1 MLHVKNVSY
10 RYHDENVLEDIT
22 VSVEKGEFFGVLGP
36 NGSGKTTLLKLLSK
50 ELLLQS
56 GEILL
61 NGKLLSHYSQK
72 ELARTMAV
80 LPQTVDGP
88 LGYTLQETVEL
99 GRYAHQSSLF
109 PKWTD
114 DDERAVMDALKQVGL
129 WEKRHKF
136 TEHLSGGERQRV
148 YLARALAQEP
158 NILLLDEPTNHMD
171 IAHQIKLL
179 DTLKRWT
186 AEKEMTVVAIFHDI
200 NLANLYCD
208 RVLLLDKGKMIGVNN
223 PGSLIEEETVT
234 NVFDTPVIRHQHPA
248 LPKLLITYLPE
259 SSEVV
264 GEPDD
269 ICEILTIKS
278 DSEMIA
284 VTATKPLKVL
294 SSALVGAGFQWSTYF
309 VNRHVPKSYH
319 CENALEEMK
328 QYLKTAGFDVYRTI
342 GMMTAVYLEDAAFMY
357 IKEHNFS
364 LLSIVTAGVGNAVDV
379 SQALDRVAL
388 VQGPGTINIMVFIDG
403 KLSDAAYAQA
413 MMTAT
418 EAKVKALFDEDIFD
432 PETKTIA
439 TGTSTDCIAIA
450 ATQTN
455 TFFEYAGTVTSIG
468 RAIGLSVYEATRE
481 ALQKYRKRVGER
493 K

>member
-1 MLHVKNVSY
+1 MLDVKNVSY
-10 RYHDENVLEDIT
+10 CYHDEIVLQNISF
-22 VSVEKGEFFGVLGP
+22 SVEQGELFGVLGP
-36 NGSGKTTLLKLLSK
+36 NGSGKTTLLKLLSREFPLK
-50 ELLLQS
+50 S

-61 NGKLLSHYSQK
+61 NGELLSHYSQK
-72 ELARTMAV
+72 KLARMVAV
-80 LPQTVDGP
+80 LPQTIAGP
-88 LGYTLQETVEL
+88 YGYTVKETVEL

-158 NILLLDEPTNHMD
+158 NVLFLDEPTNHMD

-186 AEKEMTVVAIFHDI
+186 AEKQMTVIAIFHDI

-208 RVLLLDKGKMIGVNN
+208 RVLLLDKGKMIGVNK
-223 PGSLIEEETVT
+223 PGNLIEEETVT
-234 NVFDTPVIRHQHPA
+234 NVFRTPVIRHQHPA
-248 LPKLLITYLPE
+248 MPKPLVTYLPE
-259 SSEVV
+259 SSEVE
-264 GEPDD
+264 GDPND

-319 CENALEEMK
+319 SENAFEEMK
-328 QYLKTAGFDVYRTI
+328 QYLKTTGFDVYRTI
-342 GMMTAVYLEDAAFMY
+342 GMMTAAYLEDAAFMH

-379 SQALDRVAL
+379 SQALDRAAL
-388 VQGPGTINIMVFIDG
+388 AQGPGTINIMVFIDG

-418 EAKVKALFDEDIFD
+418 EAKVKALFDEGVFD

-455 TFFEYAGTVTSIG
+455 LYFEYAGTITSIG
-468 RAIGLSVYEATRE
+468 RAIGLSVYKATRE